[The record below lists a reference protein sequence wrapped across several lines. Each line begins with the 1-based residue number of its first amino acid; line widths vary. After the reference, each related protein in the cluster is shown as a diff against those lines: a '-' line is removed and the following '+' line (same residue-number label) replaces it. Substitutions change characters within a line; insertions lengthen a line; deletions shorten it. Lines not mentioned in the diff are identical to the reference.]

1 MLSPSHLDHDMQEL
15 PGRHA
20 MGELDT
26 REQMD
31 LMHSGVGGKQLRCK
45 TLTAKNGRLSGARRQ
60 SP

>member
-1 MLSPSHLDHDMQEL
+1 
-15 PGRHA
+15 

-31 LMHSGVGGKQLRCK
+31 LMHPGVGGKRLRCK